1 MAVRPQTKTPHLN
14 IRMKPEVRAKI
25 ELAASAS
32 GKSVSDFVRDA
43 ATREA
48 ENTLLDRT
56 RIELNQAHWE
66 KFITVLDA
74 PPTDNSRLRD
84 LMSRKTVWDR

>member
-1 MAVRPQTKTPHLN
+1 MAVRPQAKTSRLYIH
-14 IRMKPEVRAKI
+14 MKPEVRAKI

-56 RIELNQAHWE
+56 KIEFNQADLE
-66 KFITVLDA
+66 RFLIALDA
-74 PPTDNSRLRD
+74 PPTDNPRLRD
-84 LMSRKTVWDR
+84 LMSRKAVWDR

>member
-1 MAVRPQTKTPHLN
+1 MAVRPQTKTAHLN

-56 RIELNQAHWE
+56 KIEVNQADWE
-66 KFITVLDA
+66 RFIIALDA
-74 PPTDNSRLRD
+74 PPTDNPRLRN
-84 LMSRKTVWDR
+84 LLSRKAVWDR

>member
-1 MAVRPQTKTPHLN
+1 MATQSHTKTPHLN

-25 ELAASAS
+25 ELAASTS

-56 RIELNQAHWE
+56 RIELNQADWE
-66 KFITVLDA
+66 RFIAALDT
-74 PPTDNSRLRD
+74 PPTDNPRLRD
-84 LMSRKTVWDR
+84 LMSRKAVWDR

>member
-1 MAVRPQTKTPHLN
+1 MAARSQTKTSHLN

-25 ELAASAS
+25 ELAANAS

-56 RIELNQAHWE
+56 RIELNQADWE
-66 KFITVLDA
+66 RFITALDA
-74 PPTDNSRLRD
+74 PPTKHRRLRD
-84 LMSRKTVWDR
+84 LMSRKAVWDR

>member
-1 MAVRPQTKTPHLN
+1 MAVRSQAKTPRLDIH
-14 IRMKPEVRAKI
+14 MTPEVRAEI

-56 RIELNQAHWE
+56 KIELNQADWE
-66 KFITVLDA
+66 RFLIALDA
-74 PPTDNSRLRD
+74 PPTDNPRLRD
-84 LMSRKTVWDR
+84 LMSRKAVWDR